1 MCGSFEA
8 VETDLVKIEHR
19 RTDLHAAPLEEC
31 FRLSV
36 RLLEHLSVYG
46 RQGAAH
52 RAGLKVCR
60 KAPLSR
66 STCSPLGLGK

>member
-8 VETDLVKIEHR
+8 VEMDLAKIEHR
-19 RTDLHAAPLEEC
+19 WTDLHAAPLEEC

-60 KAPLSR
+60 KPPSAEVPAAHV
-66 STCSPLGLGK
+66 G